1 MKRKPSAV
9 EPEKSGNTRVLV
21 TFLIIA
27 LIAGVLT
34 VWRAGTN
41 SISAQEL
48 APGSTTVTFGN
59 SSAITIND
67 NSTASPYPSTINV
80 SGVNPAYMTSVRVSI
95 SGLTHSYPD
104 DLDIILVGPQG
115 QRSILMSDAGGGGD
129 VTALAAL
136 GFEQS
141 AATAIADETTL
152 TAGIFRPANYDASGT
167 DTFPAPGPGALVN
180 APADLSVFNGTD
192 PNGTWSLYVVDDANQ
207 DAGLISGGW
216 QLRFTVPTVF
226 TVNSAADPG
235 DGTCDATCTLRDAI
249 IAANASATGSDLIAF
264 SSNFNIPQTINL
276 QTALP
281 DITKAVTINGP
292 GANLLTVRR
301 SFNAATDFRIFT
313 ITGGIT
319 NGVAISGMA
328 ISNGR
333 VSDLGG
339 GISSFSS
346 LTLTNLHVTGNSAT
360 GSGGGLILAFAD
372 GVFTNC
378 TFSGNTTPGIGGAI
392 YFLGDGGHTLRIAD
406 STISGNFASQGGSI
420 LNGNGSASNSRL
432 EVSNSTITNNSAIN
446 NVTSAGIFNVATIAG
461 GSITATIRNSI
472 IAGNAGFNL
481 RIQAAAGSTATFQT
495 LGFNLSDNFGNF
507 FTPLATDITSATPR
521 LAPLAN
527 YGGQT
532 PTHALLHA
540 SPAINA
546 GDASNATTDQRGVP
560 RVFGA
565 QADIGAVEVRPLV
578 VTSTANGGAG
588 SLRNILGGGGNAT
601 LTDIQFDNSLF
612 STPQTITLTG
622 GQLAINYN
630 ANIIAPGP
638 ELVTISGNNADR
650 VFNVPNT
657 NTASLSGMTMSQGGV
672 GGDNGGCILNQG
684 SLSITNSTL
693 SNCLSVFEGG
703 GIYNTGSLMVGG
715 STISAGLASGSGGA
729 VYSTSSGTVTI
740 ANSTI
745 SGNRATNGITG
756 IGGGIDSRGSLTVL
770 NSTISGN
777 IADNAES
784 QSSCGGGIYS
794 SGTLT
799 VVNSTVTGNSVLQT
813 TGGTQAGGIL
823 RAGGAATIRNSIV
836 GANVNNGTVADV
848 NAVGAAGFTSS
859 GFNLIGNRGNVTFGA
874 TGDQSGTGGSPV
886 NPLLGPLQYNGGTT
900 STHALLFGSPA
911 LERGNGS
918 GATSDQRGAIRPI
931 DLAGITN
938 ISDGSDIGAFEAQTA
953 PVAQNRAPF
962 DYDGDNKT
970 DLSIFRPGPGEWWAL
985 RSSNGS
991 NFALQFGNSTDKLV
1005 PADYTGDGK
1014 TDVAFWRPS
1023 NGNWFI
1029 LRSEDFSFFAFP
1041 FGTTGDVPVPADY
1054 DGDGKA
1060 DAAVY
1065 RESSLTWFISR
1076 SSGGTDII
1084 GFGAAGDKPVVAD
1097 YDGDAKADIA
1107 IFRPNGAS
1115 GPAASEW
1122 WVRRS
1127 SNASVLALQF
1137 GSSTDK
1143 AVQGDFTGDGKA
1155 DVAFWRPSNGNW
1167 FVLRSENFSFFAFP
1181 FGANGDVPVPGDYDA
1196 DGKIDAGVF
1205 RPSNQNWFIQR
1216 STAGTLIQAFGIA
1229 GDIPTPS
1236 AYIP

>member
-1 MKRKPSAV
+1 
-9 EPEKSGNTRVLV
+9 
-21 TFLIIA
+21 
-27 LIAGVLT
+27 
-34 VWRAGTN
+34 
-41 SISAQEL
+41 
-48 APGSTTVTFGN
+48 
-59 SSAITIND
+59 
-67 NSTASPYPSTINV
+67 
-80 SGVNPAYMTSVRVSI
+80 
-95 SGLTHSYPD
+95 
-104 DLDIILVGPQG
+104 
-115 QRSILMSDAGGGGD
+115 MSDAGGGGD

-328 ISNGR
+328 ISNGW

-346 LTLTNLHVTGNSAT
+346 LTLTNLHITGNTAL
-360 GSGGGLILAFAD
+360 SGGGVHLESAD
-372 GVFTNC
+372 GVFIGC
-378 TFSGNTTPGIGGAI
+378 TFSSNSVVGLGGAI
-392 YFLGDGGHTLRIAD
+392 YFRGDGDHTLRIANN
-406 STISGNFASQGGSI
+406 TISGNFAAQGGSI
-420 LNGNGSASNSRL
+420 LNGNGTSSTSRL
-432 EVSNSTITNNSAIN
+432 EVANSTITNNSFTIN
-446 NVTSAGIFNVATIAG
+446 GGGIFNITTVAGASAT
-461 GSITATIRNSI
+461 STIRNSI
-472 IAGNAGFNL
+472 VAVNNGFNFWN
-481 RIQAAAGSTATFQT
+481 QNASGSTSTIQS
-495 LGFNLSDNFGNF
+495 LGFNLIDTNNIG
-507 FTPLATDITSATPR
+507 FTPLGTDIASPTPR

-532 PTHALLHA
+532 PTHALLHG

-546 GDASNATTDQRGVP
+546 GDASNATTDQRGLP

-565 QADIGAVEVRPLV
+565 TADIGAVEVRPLV
-578 VTSTANGGAG
+578 VTSAANGGAG

-601 LTDIQFDNSLF
+601 LTDIQFDNGLF

-622 GQLAINYN
+622 GQLAINFN
-630 ANIIAPGP
+630 ANIIAPGSD
-638 ELVTISGNNADR
+638 LVTISGDNADR

-657 NTASLSGMTMSQGGV
+657 TTASISGMKMSQGAV
-672 GGDNGGCILNQG
+672 GGGNGGCILNQG
-684 SLSITNSTL
+684 SLSITNSIL

-703 GIYNTGSLMVGG
+703 GIYNTGSLIVGG
-715 STISAGLASGSGGA
+715 STISVGFASGSGGA
-729 VYSTSSGTVTI
+729 IYSTSSGTITI
-740 ANSTI
+740 SNSTV
-745 SGNRATNGITG
+745 SGNTATNGITG
-756 IGGGIDSRGSLTVL
+756 IGGAIDSRGSMTVL

-777 IADNAES
+777 TAGNAEN

-799 VVNSTVTGNSVLQT
+799 VVNSTVTGNGVTQT
-813 TGGTQAGGIL
+813 AGGTQAGGIL
-823 RAGGAATIRNSIV
+823 RAGGTATIRNTIV
-836 GANVNNGTVADV
+836 AANLNNGTVADV
-848 NAVGAAGFTSS
+848 NAVSATGFTSS
-859 GFNLIGNRGNVTFGA
+859 GFNLIGNRGNVTFGGA
-874 TGDQSGTGGSPV
+874 GDQSGTGASPLD
-886 NPLLGPLQYNGGTT
+886 PQLGPLQNNGGTT
-900 STHALLFGSPA
+900 PTHALNVGSQA
-911 LERGNGS
+911 LDRGNSSGS
-918 GATSDQRGAIRPI
+918 IFDQRGLKRPI

-1229 GDIPTPS
+1229 GDIPTPN
-1236 AYIP
+1236 AYVP